1 MRKPME
7 PFISADSLARTSKL
21 GSLSADGVTLPFF
34 MILEAHTHTH
44 IQKLKVLKNSITKL
58 HYYFFS

>member
-44 IQKLKVLKNSITKL
+44 TKVEGTQKF
-58 HYYFFS
+58 YYETPLLLF